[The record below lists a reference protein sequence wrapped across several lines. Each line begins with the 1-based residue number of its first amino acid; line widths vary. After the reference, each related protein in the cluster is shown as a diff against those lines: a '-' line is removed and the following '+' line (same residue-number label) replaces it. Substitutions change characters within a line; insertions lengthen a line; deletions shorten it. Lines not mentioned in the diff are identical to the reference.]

1 MIMKKIIIGMI
12 EKCQGGKSAVA
23 GFLGMTE
30 QALNNRLY
38 QTKGQRFTCEELIAI
53 EVEYGV
59 SDWSDEIN
67 RRLGKVSFSVPKST
81 DTDLVELSQLQLQEL
96 AERGILFAKLNEF
109 LSDGVLTEEEQDVL
123 HKLLHKSQQT
133 TAKAIE
139 VAIAIHK
146 Q

>member
-1 MIMKKIIIGMI
+1 MKKTIIEMI
-12 EKCQGGKSAVA
+12 DKCQGGKSAVA

-53 EVEYGV
+53 ELEYGV
-59 SDWSDEIN
+59 SDWSDELN
-67 RRLGKVSFSVPKST
+67 RRLGKVSFTVPNP
-81 DTDLVELSQLQLQEL
+81 DNTDLVELSQLQLQEL
-96 AERGILFAKLNEF
+96 AERGILFAKLNDF
-109 LSDGVLTEEEQDVL
+109 LGDGVLTKEEQEVL

-146 Q
+146 E